1 MDVDDRRAAF
11 EVLVDRLD
19 VDGGIGSDWPFAD
32 NLIERHLAVR
42 LLLNLGRI
50 RDAIIFF

>member
-1 MDVDDRRAAF
+1 VDVDDRRAAF

-32 NLIERHLAVR
+32 NLMSGTWLSACC
-42 LLLNLGRI
+42 
-50 RDAIIFF
+50 